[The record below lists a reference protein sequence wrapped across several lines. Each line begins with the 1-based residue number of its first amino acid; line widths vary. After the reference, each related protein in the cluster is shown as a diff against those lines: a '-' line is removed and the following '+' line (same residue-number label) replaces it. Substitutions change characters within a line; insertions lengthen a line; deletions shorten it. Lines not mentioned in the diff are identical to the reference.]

1 MRIYKYIYIYVYIS
15 FSFSLTNKVDHG
27 LDIWKT
33 MGLLSNQNNRRE
45 TKTAKSK
52 DLRGKH
58 FVVTG
63 ANTGLGYV
71 TTRELAKMG
80 AKVTMACRSAERGQK
95 AADRIRQEAFAKP
108 VKEVRPRGRRSKM

>member
-1 MRIYKYIYIYVYIS
+1 
-15 FSFSLTNKVDHG
+15 
-27 LDIWKT
+27 
-33 MGLLSNQNNRRE
+33 MGLFSNNRRG
-45 TKTAKSK
+45 TKTTKSQ

-63 ANTGLGYV
+63 TNAGLGYV

-95 AADRIRQEAFAKP
+95 AADRIRQEALARP
-108 VKEVRPRGRRSKM
+108 VKEVRPRRRRSKI